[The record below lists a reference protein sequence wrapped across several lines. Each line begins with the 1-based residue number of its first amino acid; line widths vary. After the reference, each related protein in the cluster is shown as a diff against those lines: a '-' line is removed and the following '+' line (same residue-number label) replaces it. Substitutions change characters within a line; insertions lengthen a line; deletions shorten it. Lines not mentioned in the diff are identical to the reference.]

1 MSLNNIAT
9 GHILRY
15 QLALTG
21 ISLDP
26 YEVHKTGISL
36 DPYEVHKSPASI
48 AGPIFYSKLNR
59 GAHP

>member
-9 GHILRY
+9 GHISRY
-15 QLALTG
+15 QLAL
-21 ISLDP
+21 
-26 YEVHKTGISL
+26 TGISL